1 VTPAVL
7 YSCSFVPPE
16 WIAAHGVRPWR
27 TLPASGPA
35 SAWLAADMGLCPY
48 ARAFAEEARA
58 SGAEGL
64 IVSTL
69 CDQMRRVAELLAR
82 DSPRPV
88 FLMHLPT
95 TWQSA
100 ASRAYYLDEL
110 RRLGRLLVQLGGAA
124 PSDERL
130 AAVMLRYDAV
140 RAALRALRGR
150 VSPKRFSEALAE
162 FHATGALTAHAPSA
176 APPPQGVPIA
186 LLGAPMLRNHFWL
199 FDLIEEA
206 GGHVALDA
214 TDSGERTLPAPFA
227 ADRLRADPLRVLAE
241 AYFGQI
247 PHAFRRPNDALYQWL
262 GRELARSGAR
272 GLIVRRYVWCDTW
285 HAEVARLREWAPVP
299 VLDLDVNVDGDAEG
313 RAANRIQA
321 FIEAIQ

>member
-7 YSCSFVPPE
+7 YSCSFVPAE
-16 WIAAHGVRPWR
+16 WVAAHGVRPCR

-48 ARAFAEEARA
+48 ARAFALEARA
-58 SGAEGL
+58 GEADA
-64 IVSTL
+64 VVVTTL
-69 CDQMRRVAELLAR
+69 CDQMRRVAEIIAR

-110 RRLGRLLVQLGGAA
+110 RRLGRFLVQLGGAA
-124 PSDERL
+124 PSDGDL
-130 AAVMLRYDAV
+130 AAVMLQYDSA

-150 VSPKRFSEALAE
+150 VSPRRFSEAIAE
-162 FHATGALTAHAPSA
+162 FHRTGAVTSDALPAA
-176 APPPQGVPIA
+176 APRGVPIA
-186 LLGAPMLRNHFWL
+186 LLGAPMVRNHFWL

-227 ADRLRADPLRVLAE
+227 ADRLHTAPLEELAD
-241 AYFGQI
+241 AYFGHI

-262 GRELARSGAR
+262 GRELARSGAK

-285 HAEVARLREWAPVP
+285 HAEVERLREWASVP
-299 VLDLDVNVDGDAEG
+299 VLDLDVNGGGDAEG

-321 FIEAIQ
+321 FIEALR